1 MLLPSGPTPERGLAA
16 VGWLPLPAKR
26 RHTRAADCQLALQS
40 ALLVGRPPLPVWS
53 RIARGDVK

>member
-16 VGWLPLPAKR
+16 VGWFPLPAKR

-40 ALLVGRPPLPVWS
+40 ALLAAHLCQYGPGS
-53 RIARGDVK
+53 RAEM